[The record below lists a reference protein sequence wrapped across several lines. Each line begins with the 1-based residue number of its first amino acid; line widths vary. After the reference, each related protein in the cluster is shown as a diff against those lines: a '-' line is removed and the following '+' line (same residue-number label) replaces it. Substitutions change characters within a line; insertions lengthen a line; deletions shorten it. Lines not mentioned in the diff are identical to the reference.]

1 MPWEH
6 RHLKVVSFLV
16 PLSNFVVA
24 AIAAAMAMG
33 TTGRTYRTACPGASV
48 KGR

>member
-6 RHLKVVSFLV
+6 RHLEVVSV
-16 PLSNFVVA
+16 HVSLSNSIVA
-24 AIAAAMAMG
+24 AIAAAMAVG
-33 TTGRTYRTACPGASV
+33 TAGRTYRTACPGASA